1 LDILFNI
8 LILFVYWLAFC
19 YEFFKKILQYLALH
33 PAFHLLFVLHCFA
46 LYERE
51 NYLVQKFL
59 PRSPVPYF
67 FEGLTSFSKADFF
80 LVAECVACDAYLV
93 LGVHTSF
100 YIPQPMFL
108 VTSTVRGLRESQ
120 RDPFT
125 SWSHQ
130 PCQIA

>member
-1 LDILFNI
+1 MNYL
-8 LILFVYWLAFC
+8 
-19 YEFFKKILQYLALH
+19 KKILQYLALH

-67 FEGLTSFSKADFF
+67 FEGLTSFSEADFF

-100 YIPQPMFL
+100 YIPQPRFL

-120 RDPFT
+120 CDPFT

>member
-1 LDILFNI
+1 MNSL
-8 LILFVYWLAFC
+8 
-19 YEFFKKILQYLALH
+19 KKILQYLALH

-80 LVAECVACDAYLV
+80 WWLNALRAMP
-93 LGVHTSF
+93 TSF
-100 YIPQPMFL
+100 SVFTP
-108 VTSTVRGLRESQ
+108 
-120 RDPFT
+120 PFT
-125 SWSHQ
+125 SRNQ
-130 PCQIA
+130 CF